1 MTNFSKA
8 GLALS
13 GALMIVFCFVKVF
26 NSDEE
31 TQCKQTEWKE
41 LESIADIAGYGDCPI
56 LGRLYRIEVE
66 GSEIRVPGPLQDK
79 LVQWLQGDV
88 ELIKQSRKQRVI
100 QITNRVR
107 QSQSQRQ
114 TI

>member
-1 MTNFSKA
+1 MTNFSKV
-8 GLALS
+8 GLALC

-66 GSEIRVPGPLQDK
+66 GSEMRVPGPLQDK

-100 QITNRVR
+100 QITNRVS